1 MCGIIGI
8 AGLPESQVN
17 KMLYDGLLVLQHRGQ
32 DAAGIVT
39 CDEDHLHLR
48 KSNGLVRD
56 VFHERHL
63 KRLSGSMGIG
73 HVRYPTAG
81 SCSSAEAQPLYV
93 NSPYG
98 ITIAHNGNLVNAE
111 EQARQ
116 LYLDDLRHVNTSSD
130 SEVLLNVFAHELQK
144 LGKENL
150 KIGSDLYLDVQQI
163 FKAVSEVHNRV
174 SGGYAVVGM
183 VNGYGLFAFR
193 DPYGIRPL
201 VYGVIEYEDGR
212 KEWAVASESVALDT
226 LGFEVVGDVAPG
238 ECIFITMNGEMYT
251 QQCHSSPKLQSCIF
265 EYVYFA
271 RPDSVIDGMSVHQAR
286 LNMGERLADKIMEMK
301 PEHGIDVV
309 MPIPDSGRYAAIQ
322 TAARLGVEFREGFV
336 KNRYVGRTF
345 IMPGQAQR
353 QDSVRKKL
361 NPLPSEFEGKTVL
374 LVDDSIVRGN
384 TSKKIVEMAR
394 QVGAKKVYFASSAPP
409 LLHPNVYGIDMPARN
424 EYIAHG
430 QSIDEIGEAI
440 GADFLVYQDLDE
452 LIAACTPD
460 DGKEH
465 LFDVSCF
472 TGEYCTGDV
481 SEDYLINLER
491 ARNDAAKSGNGES
504 NDDDDDDDSG
514 ENDSIDMHN
523 ED

>member
-8 AGLPESQVN
+8 AGLPESHIS

-39 CDEDHLHLR
+39 CEEDHLHLR

-56 VFHERHL
+56 VFRERHI
-63 KRLSGSMGIG
+63 KRLKGSMGIG

-81 SCSSAEAQPLYV
+81 TCSSAEAQPLYV

-98 ITIAHNGNLVNAE
+98 ITIAHNGNLVNSE
-111 EQARQ
+111 HQARQ

-130 SEVLLNVFAHELQK
+130 SEVLLNVLAHELQK
-144 LGKENL
+144 LGKRHLMIED
-150 KIGSDLYLDVQQI
+150 GLYLDVHQV
-163 FKAVSEVHNRV
+163 FKAVRETHYRV
-174 SGGYAVVGM
+174 SGGYSVVGM
-183 VNGYGLFAFR
+183 INGYGMFAFR
-193 DPYGIRPL
+193 DPFGIRPL
-201 VYGVIEYEDGR
+201 VYGKLEHDDGR
-212 KEWAVASESVALDT
+212 CEWAVASESVVLDT
-226 LGFEVVGDVAPG
+226 LGFEIVDDVAPG
-238 ECIFITMNGEMYT
+238 ECIFITMNGEFYK
-251 QQCHSSPKLQSCIF
+251 QQCHSSPLLNPCIF

-286 LNMGERLADKIMEMK
+286 LNMGERLADKIMRLK
-301 PEHGIDVV
+301 PNHGIDVV

-353 QDSVRKKL
+353 KDSVRKKL
-361 NPLPSEFEGKTVL
+361 NPLPSEFKGKTVL

-384 TSKKIVEMAR
+384 TSRKIVEMAR
-394 QVGAKKVYFASSAPP
+394 EAGAKRVFFASSAPP
-409 LLHPNVYGIDMPARN
+409 LLHPNVYGIDMPARS

-430 QSIDEIGEAI
+430 QSIDAIGKEI
-440 GADFLVYQDLDE
+440 GADFLVYQDLDD
-452 LIAACTPD
+452 LKAACTHESH
-460 DGKEH
+460 GATT
-465 LFDVSCF
+465 FDVSCF

-481 SEDYLINLER
+481 SEEYLEVLELQR
-491 ARNDAAKSGNGES
+491 KDSAKNNNGSEDAEK
-504 NDDDDDDDSG
+504 
-514 ENDSIDMHN
+514 IDTIDIHN

>member
-8 AGLPESQVN
+8 AGLPESQVA

-39 CDEDHLHLR
+39 CDQDHLHLR

-56 VFHERHL
+56 VFRERHMKNL
-63 KRLSGSMGIG
+63 KGSMGIG

-111 EQARQ
+111 NQARQ

-144 LGKENL
+144 LGKRQL
-150 KIGSDLYLDVQQI
+150 KIDDELYLDVHQV
-163 FKAVSEVHNRV
+163 FKAVREVHYRV
-174 SGGYAVVGM
+174 SGGYSVVGM
-183 VNGYGLFAFR
+183 INGYGMFAFR

-201 VYGVIEYEDGR
+201 VYGKLEHEDGR
-212 KEWAVASESVALDT
+212 IEWAVASESVVLDT
-226 LGFEVVGDVAPG
+226 LGFECMGDVEPG
-238 ECIFITMNGEMYT
+238 ECLFVSMSGEMYL

-286 LNMGERLADKIMEMK
+286 LNMGERLAEKIMRLNPDHE
-301 PEHGIDVV
+301 IDVV

-322 TAARLGVEFREGFV
+322 TAAKLGVEFREGLV

-361 NPLPSEFEGKTVL
+361 NPLTSEFKGKTVL

-384 TSKKIVEMAR
+384 TSRKIVEMAR
-394 QVGAKKVYFASSAPP
+394 EVGAKKVFFASSAPP

-430 QSIDEIGEAI
+430 QSIDEIGREI
-440 GADFLVYQDLDE
+440 GADFLVFQDLED
-452 LIAACTPD
+452 LIKACTPEGRD
-460 DGKEH
+460 NAEY
-465 LFDVSCF
+465 DVSCF

-481 SEDYLINLER
+481 SEEYLEMLELQR
-491 ARNDAAKSGNGES
+491 KDSAKNG
-504 NDDDDDDDSG
+504 
-514 ENDSIDMHN
+514 NDSDEPEEIDNIDIHN

>member
-8 AGLPESQVN
+8 AGRPGSHVS

-39 CDEDHLHLR
+39 CEDDHLHLR

-56 VFHERHL
+56 VFRERHMENL
-63 KRLSGSMGIG
+63 RGSMGIG

-81 SCSSAEAQPLYV
+81 TCSSAEAQPLYV

-111 EQARQ
+111 QQARQ
-116 LYLDDLRHVNTSSD
+116 LYNDDLRHVNTSSD
-130 SEVLLNVFAHELQK
+130 SEVLLNVLAHELQK
-144 LGKENL
+144 LGKRQL
-150 KIGSDLYLDVQQI
+150 KIEDGLYLDVHQV
-163 FKAVSEVHNRV
+163 FKAVREVHYRV

-183 VNGYGLFAFR
+183 INGYGLFAFR
-193 DPYGIRPL
+193 DPNGIRPL
-201 VYGVIEYEDGR
+201 VFGKCEHEDGNT
-212 KEWAVASESVALDT
+212 EWAVASESVALDT
-226 LGFEVVGDVAPG
+226 LGFEVVRDVAPG
-238 ECIFITMNGEMYT
+238 ECIFISVSGEIFEL
-251 QQCHSSPKLQSCIF
+251 QCHSSPKMQSCIF

-286 LNMGERLADKIMEMK
+286 LNMGDSLADKIMKLM
-301 PEHGIDVV
+301 PDHDIDVV

-322 TAARLGVEFREGFV
+322 TAAKLEVQFREGFV

-361 NPLPSEFEGKTVL
+361 NPLVSEFEGKTVL

-384 TSKKIVEMAR
+384 TSRKIVEMAR
-394 QVGAKKVYFASSAPP
+394 EVGAKKVYFASSAPP
-409 LLHPNVYGIDMPARN
+409 LLHPNVYGIDMPARS

-430 QSIDEIGEAI
+430 QSIDEIGKAI
-440 GADFLVYQDLDE
+440 GADYLFYQDLDD
-452 LIAACTPD
+452 LIRACTNI
-460 DGKEH
+460 GEEGRV
-465 LFDVSCF
+465 FDVSCF
-472 TGEYCTGDV
+472 TGDYCTGDV
-481 SEDYLINLER
+481 SDEYLAMLESQ
-491 ARNDAAKSGNGES
+491 RNDAAKNNSES
-504 NDDDDDDDSG
+504 K
-514 ENDSIDMHN
+514 EPEEIDSIDIHN